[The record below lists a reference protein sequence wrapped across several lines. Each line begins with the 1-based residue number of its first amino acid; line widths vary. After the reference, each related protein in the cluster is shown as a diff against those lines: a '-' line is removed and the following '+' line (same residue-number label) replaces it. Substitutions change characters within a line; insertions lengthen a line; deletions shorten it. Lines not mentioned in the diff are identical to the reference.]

1 MKIAAL
7 KATAQNPMKKDVS
20 AQMLG
25 EKIAETIRQK
35 IIAGELAPGARL
47 SETALSEQLDIS
59 RNTLRE
65 VFRMLTQEGLLRYEP
80 NRGVYVAVPDMAA
93 ILDIY
98 RIRRL
103 IECDALTHA
112 YPLHPAVAKMESAVE
127 EAREYRKQSD
137 WRNVGTANMK
147 FHTAIVEL
155 ADSERLSRLYRNISA
170 ELRLVFGHLNDP
182 EILYAPYIEKNAHIL
197 ALLID
202 EQNEKAAYTL
212 MEYLDLSERTVLAA
226 WSRHQ
231 QAS

>member
-127 EAREYRKQSD
+127 EAREYRKLSD

-202 EQNEKAAYTL
+202 DQNEKAASTL